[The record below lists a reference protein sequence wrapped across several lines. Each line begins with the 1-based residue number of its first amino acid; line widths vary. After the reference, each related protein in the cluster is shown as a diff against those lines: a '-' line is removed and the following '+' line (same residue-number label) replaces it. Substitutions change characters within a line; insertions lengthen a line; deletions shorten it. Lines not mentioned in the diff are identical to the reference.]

1 MAQACV
7 GLLLL
12 EREEKEKQALECSG
26 ENFKLKMPHV
36 RLLFFLFLYAAST
49 RGEIMSSS
57 LNIFSTVVDPYSEW
71 NSSNN
76 FRANCVAKR
85 RIQLYD
91 GDKSKAIVLLLR

>member
-1 MAQACV
+1 V

-36 RLLFFLFLYAAST
+36 CLFFLFLYAAST
-49 RGEIMSSS
+49 RREIISSS
-57 LNIFSTVVDPYSEW
+57 LNFFSTVIDPYSEW

>member
-1 MAQACV
+1 M

-36 RLLFFLFLYAAST
+36 RLLFLFLYAAST
-49 RGEIMSSS
+49 RREIVSSS
-57 LNIFSTVVDPYSEW
+57 LDIFSTVVDPYSEW

>member
-1 MAQACV
+1 M

-26 ENFKLKMPHV
+26 ENFKLNMPHV
-36 RLLFFLFLYAAST
+36 RLFFLFLYAASA
-49 RGEIMSSS
+49 RREIISSS
-57 LNIFSTVVDPYSEW
+57 LNIFSTIIDPYSEW